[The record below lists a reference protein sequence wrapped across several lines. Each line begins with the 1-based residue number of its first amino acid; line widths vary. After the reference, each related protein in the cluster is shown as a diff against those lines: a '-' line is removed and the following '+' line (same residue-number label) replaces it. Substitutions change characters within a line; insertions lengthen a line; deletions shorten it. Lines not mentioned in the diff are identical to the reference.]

1 MQRTLFG
8 LALLIAVGAAL
19 PAGASVIAYSAAP
32 ADMYAQIT
40 NTPAFDSGASLSPF
54 SVSASYPP
62 PGDPPVEGAPS
73 GNAQASVSSLLQ
85 SLAGFHIQGNLSATS
100 VAGVS
105 QSLGAEALARVQYYG
120 FTISGPTMVYLRANV
135 SRSVTGFDPG
145 VGFFKA
151 NVCPAVGPCNPT
163 GVDGLGTG
171 VLGGISFTGTS
182 FQSAVELAGGSY
194 ILDFIVYDKVFGN
207 VPGGTGTASD
217 GFSVDLQFEPFAVVP
232 VPAAAWLF
240 GSALGVMGWLRRKVV

>member
-1 MQRTLFG
+1 MQPTLFSLG
-8 LALLIAVGAAL
+8 LLIAVGAAL
-19 PAGASVIAYSAAP
+19 PAGASVIAYSASP

-40 NTPAFDSGASLSPF
+40 NTPACDSGASLS

-151 NVCPAVGPCNPT
+151 NVCPALGPCNPT

-217 GFSVDLQFEPFAVVP
+217 GFSVDLQFEPFAVVQ

-240 GSALGVMGWLRRKVV
+240 GSALGVMGWLRRKAA